1 MTSDSLWYFAFGA
14 NMNSKIFIARRG
26 MHPLSSEPAEL
37 KGYRLV
43 FDHPGI
49 PLLEPSFAN
58 VEKHDDSK
66 IYGVLYHMTRDEM
79 NLLNK
84 MEGGG
89 AYQNLDLEVVGKESG
104 LKIAHVYWT
113 ENTGITHLKP
123 SRRYINVLLEGAK
136 EHNLPPE
143 LIQLLQNQ
151 PTSPHY
157 PILSPGMKVIM
168 PLLNRLF
175 KLGLGTPFQG
185 WRERQHTKAIK
196 YNSAK
201 ENKNL

>member
-14 NMNSKIFIARRG
+14 NMNSKIFLERRG

-37 KGYRLV
+37 NGYRLV

-49 PLLEPSFAN
+49 PLVEPSFAN
-58 VEKHDDSK
+58 VEKREGSK
-66 IYGVLYHMTRDEM
+66 IYGVLYHMTRNEM
-79 NLLNK
+79 ALLNK

-89 AYQNLDLEVVGKESG
+89 AYQNLDLEVLGTQSG

-136 EHNLPPE
+136 EHNLPKE
-143 LIQLLQNQ
+143 WIEFLENQ
-151 PTSPHY
+151 PTSPYY
-157 PILSPGMKVIM
+157 PILSPAMKGVM

-185 WRERQHTKAIK
+185 WRERQHKK
-196 YNSAK
+196 EVRYNSEK
-201 ENKNL
+201 